1 MGAGK
6 FEGAVEPGGRFPKE
20 TRHHSLVPDDVE
32 GERELR
38 GYRLGN
44 AGLPVAGRPSQ
55 TRPVARLD
63 AVAAQQIG
71 ALLFLDFEA
80 LAIALLFGFHEIQKQ
95 VSPCHGPVSFGRA
108 D

>member
-1 MGAGK
+1 M
-6 FEGAVEPGGRFPKE
+6 
-20 TRHHSLVPDDVE
+20 E
-32 GERELR
+32 GEHELR

-44 AGLPVAGRPSQ
+44 AGLPVAGRPWQ
-55 TRPVARLD
+55 KRPVARRD
-63 AVAAQQIG
+63 AVAAQQIIG

-80 LAIALLFGFHEIQKQ
+80 LAIASPFGFHEIQKQ